1 MQQAGS
7 TGQVFDVERFSTRD
21 GFGIRTTAFLKGCN
35 LHCDWCHNREGIA
48 PEMQLAYRPERCTG
62 CGACAAVCPSEAQQF
77 QNGVHTLERSRCV
90 RCFRCTQVCF
100 SGALEQV
107 GKTWTVEELVETLAT
122 DQPYFQTSGGG
133 VTLSGGEVM
142 CQLDFA
148 IRVLTELKKRGI
160 HTAIETN
167 LAVPWDWYEQILP
180 WTDLIMADVKT
191 MDAAVFAQHIGH
203 GFERVLDNTA
213 RLLRQNREVIIRT
226 PVVPGINANPEE
238 IRRIARFLKEAKNLL
253 YYELLSYHPMGCE
266 KAAMLGETIPLYET
280 PQPEQMQLLGNT
292 AAATGLKVWVD
303 GKPLDTH

>member
-213 RLLRQNREVIIRT
+213 RLLKQNR
-226 PVVPGINANPEE
+226 
-238 IRRIARFLKEAKNLL
+238 
-253 YYELLSYHPMGCE
+253 
-266 KAAMLGETIPLYET
+266 
-280 PQPEQMQLLGNT
+280 
-292 AAATGLKVWVD
+292 
-303 GKPLDTH
+303 